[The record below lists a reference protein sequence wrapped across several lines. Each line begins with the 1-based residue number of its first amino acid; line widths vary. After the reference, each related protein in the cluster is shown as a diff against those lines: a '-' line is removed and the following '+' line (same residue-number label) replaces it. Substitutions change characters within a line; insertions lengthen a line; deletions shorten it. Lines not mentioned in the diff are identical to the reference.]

1 MTDATAPRE
10 PRTGIFINRNY
21 GLLWFGQAI
30 SLIGDE
36 VFDLTLIL
44 WISTIIA
51 LGPDGKPQSWAPF
64 AVALLPVC
72 VLVPSFIVGPIAG
85 VFVDRW
91 NKRGL
96 MLRMDL
102 LRAFLV
108 ATLLFISGLVPLP
121 FELTPLIKL
130 VTIYIVVLLATICS
144 QFFNPARLA
153 LIGDVVVPEYRGQA
167 SGLAQFSMALA
178 MIIGPPLASPLLFA
192 FGVRW
197 ALLINALSFVLS
209 FLCITL
215 VRAPQAASSVAPGE
229 KPSFGKEF
237 RAGLRITFTNRVIRT
252 VTIAGIIASFGT
264 GAFNG
269 LSVFFVTQNLH
280 TSASYV
286 GFVAAAFGIGAI
298 IGAILLSIF
307 ARPIGITRLFTG
319 SFLFVGIIFLL
330 FTRQTSFALA
340 IFLVVLFG
348 VGQSALNSAI
358 GPMILNAAPREMIGR
373 VVSILNPAIQ
383 FSSLISI
390 VIAGS
395 LASSVLANFHAQA
408 LGMHFGTFDTIF
420 SVSALLLILG
430 GIYAIVMLRGTHAD
444 APPPTPVPVPQP
456 ALEGESAH
464 G

>member
-1 MTDATAPRE
+1 MTNATATSDRRP
-10 PRTGIFINRNY
+10 GLFIDRNY

-91 NKRGL
+91 NKRGT

-102 LRAFLV
+102 LRAILV
-108 ATLLFISGLVPLP
+108 AVLLLVSGLVPLP

-153 LIGDVVVPEYRGQA
+153 LIGDVVAPEYRGQA

-197 ALLINALSFVLS
+197 ALIINALSFVLS
-209 FLCITL
+209 YLCITF
-215 VRAPQAASSVAPGE
+215 VRAPAAASSVAQGE
-229 KPSFGKEF
+229 RPSFGSEF
-237 RAGLRITFTNRVIRT
+237 RAGIQLTFTNRVIRT
-252 VTIAGIIASFGT
+252 VIISAIIATLGL

-269 LSVFFVTQNLH
+269 LNVFFVTQNLH

-286 GFVAAAFGIGAI
+286 GFIAAAFGIGAI
-298 IGAILLSIF
+298 LGAILFSVI
-307 ARPIGITRLFTG
+307 ARPLGLTRLFTG
-319 SFLFVGIIFLL
+319 SFLFGGIVFLL
-330 FTRQTSFALA
+330 FTRQSSFFFAL
-340 IFLVVLFG
+340 ILVVLVG

-358 GPMILNAAPREMIGR
+358 GPIILNATPREMVGR
-373 VVSILNPAIQ
+373 VVGILNPAIQ
-383 FSSLISI
+383 FTSLISI

-395 LASSVLANFHAQA
+395 LASSVLTNFHAQV
-408 LGMHFGTFDTIF
+408 LGVQFGTFDTIF
-420 SVSALLLILG
+420 SASALLMILA
-430 GIYAIVMLRGTHAD
+430 GIYAIIALRGAKVD
-444 APPPTPVPVPQP
+444 APQSAPVPVAQTDTKD
-456 ALEGESAH
+456 ESANT
-464 G
+464 